1 MTQQSQGQC
10 CINGKRVRP
19 VTVVPSLDGEG
30 QFGEGCW
37 EPVVRVEIEG
47 QFVVAAAQV
56 LHKRMSSTDHSD

>member
-1 MTQQSQGQC
+1 M
-10 CINGKRVRP
+10 RP

-30 QFGEGCW
+30 EFGEGCW

-56 LHKRMSSTDHSD
+56 LHERMSSTDHSG